1 MQARQDRGAR
11 GGHGGA
17 EGVPGGVQR
26 AREADE
32 EEQAD
37 EAWILYGITSWGA
50 GCARERSPGVY
61 VKVTK
66 MLEWINEVTRVKHNG
81 MAHMVPNTWGE
92 LVGDDQEFSFK
103 N

>member
-1 MQARQDRGAR
+1 MLSPLIFGFK
-11 GGHGGA
+11 
-17 EGVPGGVQR
+17 V
-26 AREADE
+26 E

-37 EAWILYGITSWGA
+37 EAWVLYGITSWGA

-92 LVGDDQEFSFK
+92 LVGDDQELSFK
-103 N
+103 NLNLEIDTNS